1 MVRFAQVEKFKRV
14 MNDTVELAPLAA
26 AGQLTP
32 QLIEFIDTE
41 LIEFIDTEFSEA
53 VIQMRQLSGH
63 TNLLPPR
70 ADLEILRSWRP

>member
-1 MVRFAQVEKFKRV
+1 MVRFARVEKFKRV

-41 LIEFIDTEFSEA
+41 FSEA
-53 VIQMRQLSGH
+53 VIHMRQLSGH

-70 ADLEILRSWRP
+70 AELEILRSWRP